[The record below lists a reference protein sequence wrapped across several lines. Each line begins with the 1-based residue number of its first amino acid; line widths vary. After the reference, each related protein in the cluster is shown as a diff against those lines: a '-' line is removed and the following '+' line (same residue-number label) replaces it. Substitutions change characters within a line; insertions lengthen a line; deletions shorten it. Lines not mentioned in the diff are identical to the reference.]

1 MADEEKTEQA
11 TPKKRKEARE
21 EGRVAKSI
29 ELNTAFLLLT
39 SVIFFYFN
47 TNSLYKKLSNTFV
60 YFINLS
66 SHFEI
71 NTATFPILVKDITYI
86 MFSIL
91 GPFLIIILAASL
103 LINIAQ
109 IGFMVTP
116 KAIEFK
122 LDKLNPVNGIKNM
135 FSVRS
140 FGESIK
146 SALKASVMWYI
157 LYIFIKHNVSSWLNL
172 TDVSV
177 LVIAEQILKGIFSI
191 TVYIMI
197 FIVLIA
203 IIDYLFQRYNFEK
216 SIRMSIK
223 EIKDEFKQMEGDPLI
238 KSRIKRM
245 QMELSRRRMMEDV
258 KKADVII
265 TNPTH
270 YAVAIK
276 YDESKMNAPEVT
288 AKGTNKIAEKIKEIA
303 KEADIVIVENPPI
316 ARLLYKKSK
325 IGETIP
331 EDMYNAIAEILAYV
345 YKLKNYRKNI

>member
-39 SVIFFYFN
+39 SVIFFYFSI
-47 TNSLYKKLSNTFV
+47 NSLYQKLSGTFV

-66 SHFEI
+66 PHFEI
-71 NTATFPILVKDITYI
+71 NTATLPILIKDITYI

-91 GPFLIIILAASL
+91 GPFLIIILVVSL
-103 LINIAQ
+103 LVNIAQ

-135 FSVRS
+135 FSARS
-140 FGESIK
+140 FGEAIK
-146 SALKASVMWYI
+146 STLKASIMWYI
-157 LYIFIKHNVSSWLNL
+157 LYLFIKNNISSWLNL

-177 LVIAEQILKGIFSI
+177 FVIAEQILKGIFSI

-216 SIRMSIK
+216 SIRMSVK

-276 YDESKMNAPEVT
+276 YDESNMNAPEVT
-288 AKGTNKIAEKIKEIA
+288 AKGINKIAEKIKEIA

-316 ARLLYKKSK
+316 ARLLYKRSK

>member
-39 SVIFFYFN
+39 SVIFFYFSISN
-47 TNSLYKKLSNTFV
+47 IYQKLSNTFAH
-60 YFINLS
+60 FINLS
-66 SHFEI
+66 SYFEI
-71 NTATFPILVKDITYI
+71 NPSTFPLLVKDVTYT

-91 GPFLIIILAASL
+91 GPFLVIILFVSL

-116 KAIEFK
+116 KAMELK
-122 LDKLNPVNGIKNM
+122 LDKLNPINGLKNM
-135 FSVRS
+135 FSARS
-140 FGESIK
+140 FGEVIK
-146 SALKASVMWYI
+146 STLKASVMWYI
-157 LYIFIKHNVSSWLNL
+157 LYIFIKHNIPSWFNL

-177 LVIAEQILKGIFSI
+177 SVIAMQILKNIFSI
-191 TVYIMI
+191 TIYIMI

-203 IIDYLFQRYNFEK
+203 IMDYLFQRYNFEK

-270 YAVAIK
+270 YAIAIK
-276 YDESKMNAPEVT
+276 YDESKMDAPKVI
-288 AKGTNKIAEKIKEIA
+288 AKGMNKIAEKIKEIA
-303 KEADIVIVENPPI
+303 KEAGIVIVENPPV

-331 EDMYNAIAEILAYV
+331 EDMYHAIAEILAYV